1 MRHEDDEERAWMLV
15 GQQVYYGGD
24 KGVIVDAWPSM
35 FGGHTVTVQLEDGQE
50 IYGVSEDQLD
60 FV

>member
-1 MRHEDDEERAWMLV
+1 MLV

-50 IYGVSEDQLD
+50 IYGVSEDRLD